1 MGKFKIISDE
11 TGQTCQVF
19 VDGKQIE
26 RISSIRITRTQ
37 VSGEYGLILEAI
49 QYRTDEKGK
58 LITKDG
64 AILEDV
70 LCYDF
75 SKPFSDYM
83 NPSEDG
89 D

>member
-1 MGKFKIISDE
+1 MEKFKIVSDE

-26 RISSIRITRTQ
+26 HISSVRITRTQ
-37 VSGEYGLILEAI
+37 VPDEYGLIFEAI

-58 LITKDG
+58 LITKDD
-64 AILEDV
+64 AIFEDV

-83 NPSEDG
+83 NPPEDG